1 MTIIPSSSHEQTNC
15 EAELL
20 LLLLFGDSLLF
31 CLHNIFVGKAALIRR
46 CFQCEL
52 PRLRLQIHA
61 IMPRRLINVGHESR
75 PSLHGRLRCSH
86 RSNIDIDEHLSAEI
100 MTALISSCK
109 AGQRLRF
116 PACRRLRSELFRTML
131 ASSCSPGGQFATSY

>member
-1 MTIIPSSSHEQTNC
+1 VTIIPSSFHEQTNC

-20 LLLLFGDSLLF
+20 LLLFGDALLF
-31 CLHNIFVGKAALIRR
+31 CLHISEGKAALIRR
-46 CFQCEL
+46 CFQREL